1 MWNQAIFL
9 KTLKDSFVPVALC
22 AIAIMAFQIVFVWAM
37 LEMGTD
43 LLQFVSKV
51 PFLTKIFEISFG
63 IKVDGEVSVNVLFAV
78 CFTHAVV
85 LSLAWSC
92 MIAISTRISAG
103 EIEKGTADLLLS
115 LPVNR
120 SEAYLSASAVWWLA
134 AIVLSFCPIPGMWIA
149 LQFFETDQVV
159 ELSRFVAPAFNFLAL
174 NLAVGGIASL
184 IASCLDRRSFAIGG
198 IVAILLVSMVL
209 KFVEPFIESFK
220 LISSIGLMHYFGPVD
235 VVRTG
240 EWPMSDMVILGTA
253 GATCW
258 LISMFIFSRRDIPTA

>member
-9 KTLKDSFVPVALC
+9 KTLKDSVAAIALC
-22 AIAIMAFQIVFVWAM
+22 SLAIVAFQVVFVWAM

-43 LLQFVSKV
+43 LMQFVSKV

-92 MIAISTRISAG
+92 VVSIATRISAG
-103 EIEKGTADLLLS
+103 EVEKGTADLLLA

-120 SEAYLSASAVWWLA
+120 SESYLSASAVWLFA
-134 AIVLSFCPIPGMWIA
+134 AIILSFSPIPGMWIA
-149 LQFFETDQVV
+149 LQLFETDQAV
-159 ELSRFVAPAFNFLAL
+159 ELSRFIAPACNFLAL
-174 NLAVGGIASL
+174 NVAIGGLASL
-184 IASCLDRRSFAIGG
+184 IATFVDRRALTIGG

-220 LISSIGLMHYFGPVD
+220 VINSIGLMHYFGPVD
-235 VVRTG
+235 AVRTG
-240 EWPMSDMVILGTA
+240 IWPIMDMATLGCV
-253 GATCW
+253 GITCW
-258 LISMFIFSRRDIPTA
+258 LTSVFIFSRRDIPTA

>member
-9 KTLKDSFVPVALC
+9 KTLKDSLAAIVLC

-63 IKVDGEVSVNVLFAV
+63 IKVDGEVSANILFAV
-78 CFTHAVV
+78 CFTHAIV

-92 MIAISTRISAG
+92 VIAISTRISAG
-103 EIEKGTADLLLS
+103 EIEKGTADLLLA

-120 SEAYLSASAVWWLA
+120 SEAYFSASFVWWIT

-149 LQFFETDQVV
+149 LQLFETDETV
-159 ELSRFVAPAFNFLAL
+159 ELSRFIAPACNFAL
-174 NLAVGGIASL
+174 LNVAVGGIASL
-184 IASCLDRRSFAIGG
+184 IAACLDRRSLAIGG
-198 IVAILLVSMVL
+198 IVAILMISMVL
-209 KFVEPFIESFK
+209 KFVEPFIESFG
-220 LISSIGLMHYFGPVD
+220 IVSSIGLMHYFGPVD

-240 EWPMSDMVILGTA
+240 IWPINDMVVLGSVGVLT
-253 GATCW
+253 W
-258 LISMFIFSRRDIPTA
+258 LTSLFVFSRRDIPTA